1 MKAIR
6 RAKRNL
12 QYVPVKRQAK
22 DKALKDTKE
31 LFIKDKPELA
41 NELNIRD
48 PVAISKGGL
57 SAIETAKICT
67 QIWEE
72 KRLEAEQEKLNEDM
86 FYDAS
91 PKVFD
96 RHREVNELPDP
107 YKPEYDEDKVRQ
119 MGKAQAEA
127 LKKMHELKIAMMK
140 KYSMTKG
147 MLSEPFDEEVIEVM
161 RYFE

>member
-1 MKAIR
+1 
-6 RAKRNL
+6 
-12 QYVPVKRQAK
+12 
-22 DKALKDTKE
+22 
-31 LFIKDKPELA
+31 
-41 NELNIRD
+41 
-48 PVAISKGGL
+48 
-57 SAIETAKICT
+57 
-67 QIWEE
+67 
-72 KRLEAEQEKLNEDM
+72 M